1 MIGVIDKRKKG
12 GYTITDISN
21 RIIIKIERVNVK
33 ETGFSVQYILEN
45 VNESSLQS
53 KEKAIYLYL
62 MNR

>member
-1 MIGVIDKRKKG
+1 MLSIKEKKG
-12 GYTITDISN
+12 GYTITNISN

-33 ETGFSVQYILEN
+33 ETGFSVQYIYLEN